1 MDIYAKA
8 LKRKVR
14 FQYKGLLSVE
24 DLFDL
29 TFEELD
35 TLYKQLGEK
44 LKTLS
49 GDSLLTEENPDIEEL
64 KLKLALVKDVF
75 DIKDADKKALELKLA
90 KSEKKQQI
98 LSIIN
103 EKKNAELYDKSIEEL
118 EDMLDD

>member
-75 DIKDADKKALELKLA
+75 DIKDADRKALEMKLA

>member
-1 MDIYAKA
+1 MNIYAKA

-14 FQYKGLLSVE
+14 FQYKGLLSAE

-35 TLYKQLGEK
+35 VLYKQLGEK

-49 GDSLLTEENPDIEEL
+49 GDSLLTKENSEIEEL
-64 KLKLALVKDVF
+64 RLQLALVKDVF
-75 DIKDADKKALELKLA
+75 EIKDADRKALEEKLA

>member
-75 DIKDADKKALELKLA
+75 DIKDADRKALEMKLA

-118 EDMLDD
+118 EDMLND

>member
-1 MDIYAKA
+1 MNIYAKA

-14 FQYKGLLSVE
+14 FQYKGLLSAE

-35 TLYKQLGEK
+35 VLYKQLNEK

-49 GDSLLTEENPDIEEL
+49 GDSLLAKENPEIEEL
-64 KLKLALVKDVF
+64 RLQLALVKDVF
-75 DIKDADKKALELKLA
+75 EIKDADRKALEEKLA

-98 LSIIN
+98 LSVIN
-103 EKKNAELYDKSIEEL
+103 EKKNAELHDKSIEEL